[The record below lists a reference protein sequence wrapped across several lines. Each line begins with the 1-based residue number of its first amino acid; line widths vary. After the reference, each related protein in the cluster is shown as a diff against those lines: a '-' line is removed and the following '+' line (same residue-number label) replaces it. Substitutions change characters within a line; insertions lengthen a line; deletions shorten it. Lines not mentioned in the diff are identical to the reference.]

1 MATKGATK
9 FRLSNLKAMLKKNP
23 SERAELS
30 LTSRNLRQ
38 IPHDVFTLD
47 GVEILLVNSNQLERI
62 PPNIAHMSQLQVLD
76 ASRNNITLVSENIA
90 QCARLQEL
98 NLSYNRLSDLPR
110 ELSRLRKFCKL
121 YLKGNEITSIPPV
134 VPTLTPLTHL
144 DLAANRL
151 SILPTSFKNLKR
163 LKVLDLSSNNFEQ
176 IPAPVV
182 GMNSLER
189 LDMGFNKIGRRQ
201 DRTTGTTKGLK
212 KLKVLSLRGNS
223 NLTAI
228 PFIEYL
234 SKLDSIEEIDVS
246 DCSLKVLNPK
256 VGAMKGLRSLRLAR
270 NGLRVLPDE
279 ICSLENLQTLDVEQ
293 NKLEQLPASM
303 YMLRELQSKHK
314 VGETK
319 NGLILDGNPMWS
331 PPPHIIAQGHPEVI
345 SAVLLEDAGML
356 EDVVAEEA
364 FTGVCNAVV
373 DECLAAVTKRG
384 GALTAMKWL
393 STTTATLPALPNKPS
408 KPKKL
413 RFDTEDALVD
423 DALRRCMNECVDIV
437 FSQVM
442 SLVSNE
448 NVVDMVEERVI
459 DWLIKD
465 AIQQVREDLRM
476 METVEDIVR
485 EVVGLDARWCLA
497 EAVEEHIR
505 AVLGLGEASTLDQYG
520 EKRCECVSETDL
532 QLPGG
537 ALLKVPDK
545 ALNKDVTVS
554 CCVLNPVTYG
564 QGLPLVPGETL
575 VSDVINIKPHSTQLQ
590 KHAMLKIPHAVSPY
604 DDDREFVLKFS
615 RNGSNWRTVFAED
628 DEGVRGQAVYRV
640 DRLGTFAVVSRARTY
655 EHWMKAGQQEVHM
668 GRTGAAGVE
677 VHLPADPIARPRGMN
692 FQVLTVDASCIC
704 RVNQRGST
712 PRGQAS
718 SLLAASHIFNL
729 TSRLIPLKNYAQLVL
744 PLALSSENDVTSP
757 RSQSFTSDDD
767 SILTID
773 DVTMTTVE
781 DLSREKVHVVGFSH
795 AHNKWEDVTPKVKS
809 VTLEGRSVSFR
820 TKELQSYAVL
830 CYSPKEEV
838 RIDPTVKSLSRNMTT
853 TQVNVLVFKRW
864 ANHNND
870 YLYDASPT
878 RQVAHRESEGSARR
892 VDLRVELASRETRG
906 FVGLEAK
913 MEGFE
918 PQDGASREDVLLKE
932 GQDLHLRLNNVLE
945 CDAYKDYVNFHVY
958 VRKRNRLSL
967 TVEFMDFSE
976 TGSME
981 VCTGHLGEGKKGVTK
996 TPKVLFEV
1004 PITCPGVGRKTSRL
1018 TVHKFVASNTVTMG
1032 DTEGDAI
1039 QIGKPFWFHNLKTML
1054 KKDPSN
1060 RTQLSLANKSLK
1072 FIPHDVF
1079 SLEEV
1084 EVLSLESNYLERIP
1098 PNISMLSQL
1107 EILNAGHNRITLV
1120 SELIGDCSRLVL
1132 LDLANNKLK
1141 VLPKELG
1148 KLKKLQDFSLRGN
1161 NIKTFP
1167 SVITMLTSL
1176 IHLDMAG
1183 NRLSVL
1189 PNVFK
1194 DLRRLKT
1201 LDLSNNDFEL
1211 VPSVVVGLN
1220 ELETLNLSYNK
1231 IGRVKQLTTG
1241 VRKSLKKLRILSLRG
1256 NEFLTDLPMPDFMCT
1271 LDIEDLDMSRC
1282 SLYSLTEEIGQMAQL
1297 RCLRLAKNKLQ
1308 TLPESIGELKM
1319 LQTLDVEENS
1329 MKKLPTS
1336 LYQMRGLQRKHVS
1349 GGVKYGLIAENN
1361 PMRSP
1366 RPLTL
1371 AQGNP
1376 RVISAVVLKDAGKL
1390 EDVVVDKTLR
1400 ILCNSILNECWA
1412 TLTIKWHV
1420 PPVVTMPTLYHAERS
1435 RPNLT
1440 RLADDFPWR
1449 VRPHPEEM
1457 LSLTTYAVQK
1467 CLFQTVDFLIEE
1479 GLLEEIPEYVTNGQ
1493 LMESVVEWM
1502 LEEAID
1508 EVKDDMKIMDNVE
1521 DLVEL
1526 TVDMEVRLCLWEELE
1541 DRIGEV
1547 VGLGGAITYLHGYGV
1562 ESSYEVDSAGA
1573 ELTLPGRCL
1582 LSIPE
1587 KAFRSSLLVTCQVLD
1602 PTTYPRRLPLAA
1614 GEILVSDVIEIK
1626 PVTHLQKHAILQIPH
1641 SVSADDDEREVV
1653 IKATRGK
1660 GNWQDLSAQDDELG
1674 RAAVGIDRLATFIV
1688 VSRPKTYEHWLK
1700 AGQEE
1705 TCLETSRGN
1714 GVQLHL
1720 PQDPLHRPK
1729 AVKFQVLPFHGSC
1742 LTRAIHTTTRMS
1754 PREHALPLIAAS
1766 HVISITSRLTQL
1778 RDFAQ
1783 ISLPLVF
1790 PSENDEPSP
1799 RNAAAHRDIVF
1810 SMDDANV
1817 RNVIDTTQVHIVGY
1831 SNSYN
1836 KWEDMTSRVRGV
1848 TVRGHSESVSF
1859 RTKELQSYVAL
1870 CCPPGLDLNVHGT
1883 VMSIIHNMARK
1894 HVSLLAFKRW
1904 STHEVVL
1911 SHSSPISGR
1920 QGSSSQAQVVANL
1933 LEMRLELITPGT
1945 EDFVTKQARL
1955 EGFQPQEGV
1964 TEEDIVIKEGQKLH
1978 LRLHNVVEA
1987 TSCVYKTNVD
1997 FCVHIRRRNRLSLLL
2012 EFQSLNENGEIEM
2025 CVGHHLLQGKDIP
2038 RVLVKVPVSPPR
2050 NIMPEED
2057 DFISDS
2063 DSQSSELEALMSV
2076 LDLSLAEESV

>member
-30 LTSRNLRQ
+30 LSSRNLRQ

-151 SILPTSFKNLKR
+151 SVLPTSFKNLKR
-163 LKVLDLSSNNFEQ
+163 LKFLDLSSNNFEQ

-201 DRTTGTTKGLK
+201 DRTTGTNKGLK

-246 DCSLKVLNPK
+246 DCSLKVLSPK

-303 YMLRELQSKHK
+303 YMLRELQSKHE

-393 STTTATLPALPNKPS
+393 STTTATLPALSNKPS

-413 RFDTEDALVD
+413 RFDTEDAMVD
-423 DALRRCMNECVDIV
+423 DAVRRCMNECVDIV

-520 EKRCECVSETDL
+520 EKSFHVGVSETDL

-564 QGLPLVPGETL
+564 QGLPLVAGETL

-628 DEGVRGQAVYRV
+628 EEGVRGQAVYRV

-692 FQVLTVDASCIC
+692 FQ
-704 RVNQRGST
+704 
-712 PRGQAS
+712 
-718 SLLAASHIFNL
+718 
-729 TSRLIPLKNYAQLVL
+729 LVL
-744 PLALSSENDVTSP
+744 PLAVSSENDVTSP

-864 ANHNND
+864 ASHNND

-1004 PITCPGVGRKTSRL
+1004 PITCPGVG
-1018 TVHKFVASNTVTMG
+1018 
-1032 DTEGDAI
+1032 
-1039 QIGKPFWFHNLKTML
+1039 
-1054 KKDPSN
+1054 
-1060 RTQLSLANKSLK
+1060 
-1072 FIPHDVF
+1072 
-1079 SLEEV
+1079 
-1084 EVLSLESNYLERIP
+1084 
-1098 PNISMLSQL
+1098 
-1107 EILNAGHNRITLV
+1107 
-1120 SELIGDCSRLVL
+1120 
-1132 LDLANNKLK
+1132 
-1141 VLPKELG
+1141 
-1148 KLKKLQDFSLRGN
+1148 
-1161 NIKTFP
+1161 
-1167 SVITMLTSL
+1167 
-1176 IHLDMAG
+1176 
-1183 NRLSVL
+1183 
-1189 PNVFK
+1189 
-1194 DLRRLKT
+1194 
-1201 LDLSNNDFEL
+1201 
-1211 VPSVVVGLN
+1211 
-1220 ELETLNLSYNK
+1220 
-1231 IGRVKQLTTG
+1231 LTTI
-1241 VRKSLKKLRILSLRG
+1241 SEPPLS
-1256 NEFLTDLPMPDFMCT
+1256 FDL
-1271 LDIEDLDMSRC
+1271 
-1282 SLYSLTEEIGQMAQL
+1282 
-1297 RCLRLAKNKLQ
+1297 
-1308 TLPESIGELKM
+1308 
-1319 LQTLDVEENS
+1319 
-1329 MKKLPTS
+1329 
-1336 LYQMRGLQRKHVS
+1336 
-1349 GGVKYGLIAENN
+1349 
-1361 PMRSP
+1361 
-1366 RPLTL
+1366 
-1371 AQGNP
+1371 
-1376 RVISAVVLKDAGKL
+1376 
-1390 EDVVVDKTLR
+1390 
-1400 ILCNSILNECWA
+1400 
-1412 TLTIKWHV
+1412 
-1420 PPVVTMPTLYHAERS
+1420 
-1435 RPNLT
+1435 
-1440 RLADDFPWR
+1440 
-1449 VRPHPEEM
+1449 
-1457 LSLTTYAVQK
+1457 
-1467 CLFQTVDFLIEE
+1467 
-1479 GLLEEIPEYVTNGQ
+1479 
-1493 LMESVVEWM
+1493 
-1502 LEEAID
+1502 
-1508 EVKDDMKIMDNVE
+1508 
-1521 DLVEL
+1521 
-1526 TVDMEVRLCLWEELE
+1526 
-1541 DRIGEV
+1541 
-1547 VGLGGAITYLHGYGV
+1547 
-1562 ESSYEVDSAGA
+1562 
-1573 ELTLPGRCL
+1573 
-1582 LSIPE
+1582 
-1587 KAFRSSLLVTCQVLD
+1587 
-1602 PTTYPRRLPLAA
+1602 
-1614 GEILVSDVIEIK
+1614 
-1626 PVTHLQKHAILQIPH
+1626 
-1641 SVSADDDEREVV
+1641 
-1653 IKATRGK
+1653 
-1660 GNWQDLSAQDDELG
+1660 
-1674 RAAVGIDRLATFIV
+1674 
-1688 VSRPKTYEHWLK
+1688 
-1700 AGQEE
+1700 
-1705 TCLETSRGN
+1705 
-1714 GVQLHL
+1714 
-1720 PQDPLHRPK
+1720 
-1729 AVKFQVLPFHGSC
+1729 
-1742 LTRAIHTTTRMS
+1742 
-1754 PREHALPLIAAS
+1754 
-1766 HVISITSRLTQL
+1766 
-1778 RDFAQ
+1778 
-1783 ISLPLVF
+1783 
-1790 PSENDEPSP
+1790 
-1799 RNAAAHRDIVF
+1799 
-1810 SMDDANV
+1810 
-1817 RNVIDTTQVHIVGY
+1817 
-1831 SNSYN
+1831 
-1836 KWEDMTSRVRGV
+1836 
-1848 TVRGHSESVSF
+1848 
-1859 RTKELQSYVAL
+1859 
-1870 CCPPGLDLNVHGT
+1870 
-1883 VMSIIHNMARK
+1883 
-1894 HVSLLAFKRW
+1894 
-1904 STHEVVL
+1904 
-1911 SHSSPISGR
+1911 
-1920 QGSSSQAQVVANL
+1920 
-1933 LEMRLELITPGT
+1933 
-1945 EDFVTKQARL
+1945 
-1955 EGFQPQEGV
+1955 
-1964 TEEDIVIKEGQKLH
+1964 
-1978 LRLHNVVEA
+1978 
-1987 TSCVYKTNVD
+1987 
-1997 FCVHIRRRNRLSLLL
+1997 
-2012 EFQSLNENGEIEM
+2012 
-2025 CVGHHLLQGKDIP
+2025 
-2038 RVLVKVPVSPPR
+2038 
-2050 NIMPEED
+2050 
-2057 DFISDS
+2057 
-2063 DSQSSELEALMSV
+2063 
-2076 LDLSLAEESV
+2076 